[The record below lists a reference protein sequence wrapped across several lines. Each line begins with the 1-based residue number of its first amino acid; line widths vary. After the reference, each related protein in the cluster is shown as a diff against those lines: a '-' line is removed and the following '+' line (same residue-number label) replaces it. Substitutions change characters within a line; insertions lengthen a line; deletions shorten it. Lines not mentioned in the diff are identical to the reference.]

1 VSKGGREMGV
11 RLFLLNIGLITRALV
26 CRSATANHLCEEF
39 MAYNVST
46 RYYKIRLQNGVLS
59 AASALSS

>member
-1 VSKGGREMGV
+1 
-11 RLFLLNIGLITRALV
+11 LLNIGLITRALV

-46 RYYKIRLQNGVLS
+46 HYYKIRLQNGVLS